1 MKYICWFDQ
10 ITPDDYARVGGK
22 NGSLG
27 IMIREL
33 SKKHINI
40 PNGFAITA
48 DAYWYFIEQN
58 EFMVRMKKIMH
69 GLKDYDD
76 MAQLQKTG
84 AQMRALL
91 LSGQIPDDLSA
102 QIIGA
107 YRKLSKQY
115 QQSACDVAVR
125 SSATAE
131 DSPEASFAGQQE
143 TFLNIKGERA
153 LLEAYKKSIASLFT
167 DRAIVYRHQHAFDDF
182 GVALSTGVQ
191 KMIRSDKASSG
202 VAFSLDTETGNEN
215 LIMITSAWGLGE
227 SIVQGIVNPDE
238 FFLFKPTMRAGYEPI
253 IKKTLGDKKIK
264 IVYSAGKNSI
274 KKVTVPAKDRLKFS
288 LNDQQVISLAKMVDT
303 IDQFYSHKNG
313 HWTPMD
319 IEWAKDGNDG
329 KIYIVQARPET
340 VHSQKNKQQR
350 VVTYKLVSHR
360 TLRESQGERR
370 DKKNFSS
377 VRPEALEGTTGKLKS
392 IISGIA
398 IGQQIVSGAARV
410 VKNASHIK
418 QIKKGDIIVTSM
430 TDPDWVPVM
439 KQAAGIITDL
449 GGRTCHAAIV
459 ARELNLPA
467 IVGTNVATKKIKN
480 GQQITIDCSQGSEG
494 FVYAGALP
502 FEKKEVALKKIP
514 KLKTKVMV
522 NVASPD
528 AAFAVGML
536 PVDGVGLARIEFM
549 IANSIKIHPMA
560 LVDPKKVTDAKV
572 RAQIEKLT
580 EGYADKKEFFVDKLA
595 QGISMIAA
603 GFYPRPVTVRLSDFK
618 SNEYRDLLGGE
629 YFETEESN
637 PMLGFRG
644 AARYP
649 HDRYKEAFAL
659 ECKALKYAREVMGFD
674 NIKIMVPFVRT
685 LQEARATSDLLAKN
699 GLARHKHTKGTKPL
713 ELVMMVEV
721 PSNVILIDQ
730 FAKFFDAFSIGS
742 NDLTQLVLGVDRDSV
757 LLSDLFDERDPA
769 VKKMIIDAIDGAHK
783 AKRPIGI
790 CGQGPSDYP
799 EFAQFLIEHNIDSI
813 SLNPDSVFNFLLHRS
828 E

>member
-10 ITPDDYARVGGK
+10 IMPDDYVRVGGK

-33 SKKHINI
+33 SKKHIDI

-48 DAYWYFIEQN
+48 DAYWYFVEHN
-58 EFMVRMKKIMH
+58 KFMVRMKKIMH
-69 GLKDYDD
+69 GLKDYED

-91 LSGQIPDDLSA
+91 LSGQIPDDLSV
-102 QIIGA
+102 QIGDA
-107 YRKLSKQY
+107 YRTLSKQY
-115 QQSACDVAVR
+115 KQSACDVAVR

-153 LLEAYKKSIASLFT
+153 VLDAYKKSIASLFT
-167 DRAIVYRHQHAFDDF
+167 DRAIVYRHQHAFDHF

-238 FFLFKPTMRAGYEPI
+238 FYLFQPTMRAGYEPI
-253 IKKTLGDKKIK
+253 LKKTLGDKKIK
-264 IVYSAGKNSI
+264 IIYSSGKNSI
-274 KKVTVPAKDRLKFS
+274 KRVAVPAKDRLKFS
-288 LNDQQVISLAKMVDT
+288 LSDKQVISLAKMVDT
-303 IDQFYSHKNG
+303 IDQFYSRKNG

-319 IEWAKDGNDG
+319 IEWAQDGDDG

-340 VHSQKNKQQR
+340 VHSKKNKQKK
-350 VVTYKLVSHR
+350 VTTYQL
-360 TLRESQGERR
+360 
-370 DKKNFSS
+370 
-377 VRPEALEGTTGKLKS
+377 LKS
-392 IISGIA
+392 SSQILVPGIA
-398 IGQQIVSGAARV
+398 IGQQIVSGVARV
-410 VKNASHIK
+410 VKNASQIK
-418 QIKKGDIIVTSM
+418 QIKKGDIIVTRM

-439 KQAAGIITDL
+439 KQAVGIITDL

-467 IVGTNVATKKIKN
+467 VVGTNVATKKIKN

-502 FEKKEVALKKIP
+502 FEKKEVALKKLP
-514 KLKTKVMV
+514 KLKTQVMV
-522 NVASPD
+522 NVADPD
-528 AAFAVGML
+528 AAFSVGML

-560 LVDPKKVTDAKV
+560 LVDSKKVADAKV

-580 EGYADKKEFFVDKLA
+580 DGYKDKKEFFVDKLA

-603 GFYPRPVTVRLSDFK
+603 GFYPRPVIVRLSDFK

-659 ECKALKYAREVMGFD
+659 ECKALKYVREVMGFD

-685 LQEARATSDLLAKN
+685 VQEAQATSDLLAKN

-730 FAKFFDAFSIGS
+730 FSKFFDAFSIGS

-757 LLSDLFDERDPA
+757 LLNDLFDERDPA

-813 SLNPDSVFNFLLHRS
+813 SLNPDSVLNFLLHRS